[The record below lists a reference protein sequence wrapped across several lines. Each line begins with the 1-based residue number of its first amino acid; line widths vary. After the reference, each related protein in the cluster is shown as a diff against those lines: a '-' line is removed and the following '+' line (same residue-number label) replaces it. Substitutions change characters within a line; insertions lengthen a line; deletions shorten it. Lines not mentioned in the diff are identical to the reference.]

1 MVMHVMRNFAAD
13 NIRKFPDNRSGEFN
27 GELFA
32 GIFLVRP
39 AALLGW

>member
-1 MVMHVMRNFAAD
+1 MNPTREFAAG